1 MHHHVPAAL
10 NNRRVPRLA
19 LAMLL
24 LAIMSFV
31 PGARADAQ
39 QASDSAG
46 APQISGL
53 IFAHYR
59 YGGEPGQ
66 RSTNRFDV
74 ERAYLTARAR
84 LGHGLSARI
93 TADVFQQ
100 TDASRDDYYGGWA
113 FRAKYAYL
121 QYDAGGGITAPMGLD
136 GFGRLGIIGTVII
149 EVVDE
154 HWPRWIS
161 KSPVDRYGFM
171 SSADVGA
178 GVGVNTAG
186 EHTELYATV
195 TNGEGY
201 QRGETDR
208 FKDYAA
214 RLTLRPLAGASGWTS
229 RVSITPW
236 GSLGDMGSQFATGPG
251 TVEPV
256 ARGLDRH
263 MWGVFVGLPGRAITV
278 GVEYAERRDETEAAD
293 TLVDVTPA
301 FSERSTRVASG
312 FVVLRPLALLDTA
325 STGPLSLVARFDRL
339 SRTSLSDAHANVVI
353 AGITWDLNPRVSLAL
368 DYQEEA
374 PHGGYP
380 LDDTRTWFLH
390 AVARF

>member
-1 MHHHVPAAL
+1 MHHHGPVARNDRRAPA
-10 NNRRVPRLA
+10 RA
-19 LAMLL
+19 LATLL
-24 LAIMSFV
+24 LGIMSLV

-46 APQISGL
+46 APQVSGL

-100 TDASRDDYYGGWA
+100 TDASRDDFYGGWA

-121 QYDAGGGITAPMGLD
+121 QYDAAGGAAAPMGLD
-136 GFGRLGIIGTVII
+136 GFGRLGMIGTVII

-171 SSADVGA
+171 SSADLGA
-178 GVGVNTAG
+178 GVGLSTAG
-186 EHTELYATV
+186 EHAELYATV

-201 QRGETDR
+201 QRSESDR

-214 RLTLRPLAGASGWTS
+214 RLTLRPLAGERGWASG
-229 RVSITPW
+229 VAITPW
-236 GSLGDMGSQFATGPG
+236 ISLGDRGSQFAAGPG
-251 TVEPV
+251 TVAPV

-263 MWGVFVGLPGRAITV
+263 MWGVFAGFPGRAVTV
-278 GVEYAERRDETEAAD
+278 GLEYAERRDETEAAD
-293 TLVDVTPA
+293 TLVDVDPT
-301 FSERSTRVASG
+301 FGERSTRVASG

-325 STGPLSLVARFDRL
+325 STGSLGLVARFDRL
-339 SRTSLSDAHANVVI
+339 SSTALPDAHANVVI

-374 PHGGYP
+374 PHGGYA